1 MVTLGTL
8 HGGNMKQLIFDNA
21 NQNEIF
27 EVAKK
32 NGMTPLRNAAIE
44 KLIVGTTTVDEVI
57 RATVED

>member
-1 MVTLGTL
+1 
-8 HGGNMKQLIFDNA
+8 MKQLIFDNA

-44 KLIVGTTTVDEVI
+44 KLIDGTTSVDEVI